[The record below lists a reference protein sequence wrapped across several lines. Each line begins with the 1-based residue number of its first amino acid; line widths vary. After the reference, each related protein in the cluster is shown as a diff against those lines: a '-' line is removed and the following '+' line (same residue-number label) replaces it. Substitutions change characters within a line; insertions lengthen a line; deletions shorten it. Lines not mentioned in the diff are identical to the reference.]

1 MRREPAVYKA
11 LAIGGFFRVAA
22 QQEDELAPPAEPGGA
37 DGEGGGFVSAE
48 GVEEIVQAGFRDG
61 EAVVVQEG
69 DEAGD
74 YVGEREA
81 VVQDSVVSIYN
92 R

>member
-1 MRREPAVYKA
+1 M
-11 LAIGGFFRVAA
+11 
-22 QQEDELAPPAEPGGA
+22 
-37 DGEGGGFVSAE
+37 SAE